1 MSSKEDEIQDKI
13 QDNIGTESFIKGIFR
28 YIILVMLYVIYFL
41 YIHSDSTQFV
51 LFIVVFILNFF
62 TVVFL
67 YKDFLSID
75 GLEQSIMSS
84 MGNSGSGSMFT
95 KVFVFAILI
104 TLILN
109 IATFGII
116 LAVFDYGK
124 RTTNDYLSYRMTP
137 QNDQLLKD
145 FNWWYYVYIMFMGFF
160 AFFVIFSHTTG
171 KLKILLQN
179 MIGVVMTVIIL
190 YSASYLCVLSVRF
203 LDNLKHKRQLY
214 Q

>member
-1 MSSKEDEIQDKI
+1 MAVEIE
-13 QDNIGTESFIKGIFR
+13 DNIGMETFFKGIFR
-28 YIILVMLYVIYFL
+28 YLILVIL
-41 YIHSDSTQFV
+41 YIICLLYIYSHSTQFI
-51 LFIVVFILNFF
+51 LFIVIFVLNFF
-62 TVVFL
+62 TIVFL

-84 MGNSGSGSMFT
+84 TENNIPGSMFT

-124 RTTNDYLSYRMTP
+124 KSTNDYLSYAMTP
-137 QNDQLLKD
+137 QNDILLNEFK
-145 FNWWYYVYIMFMGFF
+145 WWYYVYLMFMGFF
-160 AFFVIFSHTTG
+160 AFFVIFSHATG

-179 MIGVVMTVIIL
+179 MMGVAMTIIII